1 MAVNVDE
8 SFIRLQP
15 GILPENALLSFVSA
29 EGSDG
34 CADEVLGD
42 QVEDMEVRV
51 FRCGVTVA
59 IMNLESIASGTF

>member
-42 QVEDMEVRV
+42 QVEDMEWLLLNAAAQKGGHDFQEAEAVK
-51 FRCGVTVA
+51 
-59 IMNLESIASGTF
+59 